1 MFKFFIIFISYLLI
15 FINSYS
21 LADEKNKIL
30 KVGLL
35 APFSGEYKDLGQS
48 IMLSLQLAL
57 NEIGDDNITILPRDS
72 GSNNEELLINS
83 IEQLKDEG
91 VKVIIG
97 PINYKD
103 FPKIKK
109 YSDLVFIS
117 PSNTDPKIQNNII
130 SIGISLESQIKA
142 IIEFIKKQKKA
153 KTIILYPKNEY
164 TNLIDAKLSNLQLS
178 NYKVFKYNPD
188 PKKLTGDIEKL
199 TNYKQRK
206 INLQSRVKMLENKD
220 DEASKI
226 ELKKLEQRYTI
237 GKINFDSVIIIDFGN
252 SLKSVLTSLVFVD
265 VDQSDVLIT
274 TVNQWFD
281 KSIFLENSIKTLYYP
296 SINQKNFIKYKDKF
310 SKVFGTNPSEITILT
325 YDALGLIYYVWK
337 KNDNKI
343 DSLKDFV
350 IKERIKGKIGAFNF
364 KNGQFLQELDIYKV
378 SNKKFKK
385 F

>member
-1 MFKFFIIFISYLLI
+1 
-15 FINSYS
+15 

-142 IIEFIKKQKKA
+142 ITEFIKKQKKA

-164 TNLIDAKLSNLQLS
+164 TNLIDAKLSNLQLN

-281 KSIFLENSIKTLYYP
+281 KSIFLENSIDTLYYP

>member
-164 TNLIDAKLSNLQLS
+164 TNLIDAKLSNLQLN

-281 KSIFLENSIKTLYYP
+281 KSIFLENSIDTLYYP

>member
-21 LADEKNKIL
+21 LADERNKIL

-164 TNLIDAKLSNLQLS
+164 TNLIDAKLSNLQLN

-281 KSIFLENSIKTLYYP
+281 KSIFLENSIDTLYYP